1 MNSITDPSKKTS
13 INSLL
18 NPEASS
24 TSFSVSVASANQPQA
39 PHHHHPDQYS
49 PAFANNGSSF
59 HLRAADWSISDDPA
73 KRKLEN
79 GGRYHYQHSPDSS
92 PIYAAQTAPRIH
104 KTRDDLYGME
114 GQVWQSHQDMAY
126 ATPVIAPMY
135 SDERTG
141 SSHIPKKRMQADPT
155 DSVSPSLSRAAISG
169 DYPSHSQ
176 YLQ

>member
-24 TSFSVSVASANQPQA
+24 TSFSANVASANQPQ
-39 PHHHHPDQYS
+39 PSHPHHHPDPYG

-92 PIYAAQTAPRIH
+92 PIYPAHTAPRIH

-114 GQVWQSHQDMAY
+114 GQVWQGHQDMAF
-126 ATPVIAPMY
+126 AAPVIAPMY

-141 SSHIPKKRMQADPT
+141 SSHAFLNKAGGPD
-155 DSVSPSLSRAAISG
+155 
-169 DYPSHSQ
+169 
-176 YLQ
+176 